1 MVDARAMIEVRGLV
15 KHFGALIATDHV
27 SLQFAQNQTHA
38 IIGPNGA
45 GKSTLINLITGDLA
59 ADAGQIVLDG
69 EDITGLSVATR
80 SLKGLARSFQIT
92 ELVTGF
98 SALENVCLAVQGRLR
113 KSFRFFRPAS
123 QDMTLI
129 EPANKSLAQVGLTLR
144 AHDPVETLSHGEK
157 RQLEIAIAL
166 ALNPKVLLLD
176 EPMAGMGE
184 DETHKMV
191 ALLQGLKHQL
201 TIILVEHDMQAVFAL
216 ADKISV
222 LTAGQVLASDSPS
235 AIRSNP
241 AVQQAYLGGDL

>member
-1 MVDARAMIEVRGLV
+1 MSAEGRLEVRGLV
-15 KHFGALIATDHV
+15 RRFGALLATDQV
-27 SLQFAQNQTHA
+27 SLDFRPQETHA

-69 EDITGLSVATR
+69 EDITALSVARR

-98 SALENVCLAVQGRLR
+98 TALDNVCLAVQGRLR
-113 KSFRFFRPAS
+113 TSFQFLRPAAA
-123 QDMTLI
+123 DRALT
-129 EPANKSLAQVGLTLR
+129 EPAQAALAQVGLAHR
-144 AHDPVETLSHGEK
+144 AGERVETLSHGEK

-166 ALNPKVLLLD
+166 ALEPKVLLLD

-191 ALLQGLKHQL
+191 ELLQGLKHRY
-201 TIILVEHDMQAVFAL
+201 TILLVEHDMHAVFAL
-216 ADKISV
+216 ADRISV
-222 LTAGQVLASDSPS
+222 LTAGHVLASDTPD
-235 AIRSNP
+235 AIRNNP